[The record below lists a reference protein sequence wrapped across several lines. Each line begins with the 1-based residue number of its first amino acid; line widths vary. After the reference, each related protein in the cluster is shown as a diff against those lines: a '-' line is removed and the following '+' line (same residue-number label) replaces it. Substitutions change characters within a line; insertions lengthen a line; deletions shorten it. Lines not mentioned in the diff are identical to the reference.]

1 VTTIVFLISGLVIG
15 GFAAWFVVQKQY
27 SHQLTELEKR
37 ASGAEARIEELRQQV
52 QQRDAELAEI
62 RNELVAERSL
72 KAKLEESQKYLEEER
87 QRLENMRSELSETF
101 KSISFEALSQ
111 NSAEFL
117 KIAEKTLQTHTIE
130 GRKELEGK
138 KELIDQNIDAIG
150 KTLSEV
156 QRRIEDVGKISG
168 EKFAEVTTLIKKQ
181 EEVTSRLK
189 DTTEKLGHAL
199 ASSKK
204 RGEWGERM
212 AEDIIKLAGM
222 VEGIN
227 YIKQKTL
234 DTSAGR
240 PDYTFFLPNNLKINM
255 DVKFPIDNYMHF
267 LSAET
272 EHDRK
277 RYKDELLKNTRVM
290 IRQLTTRDYINPVE
304 NTVDYVIMFIP
315 NEQVYSFINEAD
327 ITIMDEAL
335 KQKVILCS
343 PFTLYAVLAVI
354 RQAIENFNLERTAS
368 EILKLLSEFSKQ
380 WNAYK
385 EKFKIM
391 GERLDAA
398 KKEYDTLVTTRSNM
412 LERPLKKIDEI
423 RKQKAIDV
431 EEKIKLDET
440 ALL

>member
-1 VTTIVFLISGLVIG
+1 
-15 GFAAWFVVQKQY
+15 
-27 SHQLTELEKR
+27 
-37 ASGAEARIEELRQQV
+37 
-52 QQRDAELAEI
+52 
-62 RNELVAERSL
+62 
-72 KAKLEESQKYLEEER
+72 
-87 QRLENMRSELSETF
+87 
-101 KSISFEALSQ
+101 
-111 NSAEFL
+111 
-117 KIAEKTLQTHTIE
+117 
-130 GRKELEGK
+130 
-138 KELIDQNIDAIG
+138 
-150 KTLSEV
+150 
-156 QRRIEDVGKISG
+156 
-168 EKFAEVTTLIKKQ
+168 
-181 EEVTSRLK
+181 
-189 DTTEKLGHAL
+189 
-199 ASSKK
+199 
-204 RGEWGERM
+204 
-212 AEDIIKLAGM
+212 
-222 VEGIN
+222 
-227 YIKQKTL
+227 
-234 DTSAGR
+234 
-240 PDYTFFLPNNLKINM
+240 
-255 DVKFPIDNYMHF
+255 VKFPIDNYMHF
-267 LSAET
+267 LSAESD
-272 EHDRK
+272 HDRK
-277 RYKDELLKNTRVM
+277 RFKDELLKNTRVM

-335 KQKVILCS
+335 RQKVILCS

-368 EILKLLSEFSKQ
+368 EILKLLSEFSRQ